1 MHGQADQRF
10 GTGQLP
16 EVPDAVAPDGSD
28 VRVLLRLGRGSMA
41 HFELAAGRVSRA
53 VAHRAVEEL
62 WYILDGQGQ
71 MWRRQGERQQTVPL
85 RPGTCLS
92 IPAGTHFQFR
102 ADGGGPLAAVGVTMP
117 PWPGDDEAYESPAS
131 GPPMPPPDA
140 SPGNAVLPGGLP
152 TPVGTPTVVQVHAE
166 R

>member
-1 MHGQADQRF
+1 MDQGF
-10 GTGQLP
+10 DTMQLP
-16 EVPDAVAPDGSD
+16 GAPDAVAPDGSD

-53 VAHRAVEEL
+53 VAHRAVEEI
-62 WYILDGQGQ
+62 WYVLAGHGR
-71 MWRRQGERQQTVPL
+71 MWRRHGERQETVPL

-117 PWPGDDEAYESPAS
+117 PWPGGDEAY
-131 GPPMPPPDA
+131 DV
-140 SPGNAVLPGGLP
+140 PGAWDDRP
-152 TPVGTPTVVQVHAE
+152 
-166 R
+166 

>member
-1 MHGQADQRF
+1 MDQGF
-10 GTGQLP
+10 DTMQLP
-16 EVPDAVAPDGSD
+16 GAPDAVAPDGSD

-53 VAHRAVEEL
+53 VAHRAVEEI
-62 WYILDGQGQ
+62 WYILAGQGR

-117 PWPGDDEAYESPAS
+117 PWPGGDEAYDVPGAWPAS
-131 GPPMPPPDA
+131 G
-140 SPGNAVLPGGLP
+140 
-152 TPVGTPTVVQVHAE
+152 
-166 R
+166 